1 MNMNGKVKKTLSILL
16 KGLKYFSFG
25 LVTSIA
31 TATLT
36 YFIAPGSNS
45 KGPNR
50 IDDNDNT
57 LQTHGD
63 LLFSNISA
71 LKKLTLKNLSA
82 DVTLPDNDSSEKTNN
97 HISLSG
103 NVSLS
108 MPSLSELSL
117 NLDTTLS
124 YDGYS
129 SANPVKKDLDV
140 TYLGE
145 EKNLYLSLTD
155 GYVDENGN
163 KKTIVYE
170 GNPYTSGIRYCV
182 SGTEYDDLIDTVY
195 TMLEESARF
204 SSYMKDEDDSNS
216 SSGDSSLSE
225 LMNKL
230 SMSLVEDENKSY
242 EYTFTID
249 LGKDDWDPIVLKM
262 SSDEECNLTGVWT
275 NDPIKIPLDAKNN
288 KYCLI
293 SLNAKETSMTET
305 TEILPPKD
313 KDSYSHLINSTSLM
327 KKVFNIVDK
336 ESFDLDMSGKL
347 IHKYDEKDVSSD
359 EVAQKENLYET
370 LTLGA
375 KLSIDYPNNLLD
387 FSPILTS
394 KFDGEDSSYSYD
406 LDMSLRSSEDKS
418 NLYLSYNVNESPLA
432 KLNFTNVKTIDKFLG
447 SIINS
452 SSNIVSNLDT
462 QKLMNVVNYFTS
474 IVTDTKEIITGKA
487 TLEGNGEP
495 SSDIG
500 NVGDIYLNKDNNRKY
515 TKDENGWKENS
526 LTLIDEIKEGHYQR
540 CFEIL
545 KGIYTG
551 DNVISI
557 VLTLAPFGLGE
568 NATIA
573 LTLDGNDT
581 SPNKDLASIALGEL
595 EFSDF
600 KLKDFV
606 IRVNEVKKEFFSV
619 DEASFQ
625 KVNNMPAMFDELM
638 TIADAKKAGLVFSG
652 SLSNKIASNSKSL
665 SSFSFSGA
673 AKFDANAGNQGA
685 KLFLDMEQIYANE
698 PKKNVRHDLRL
709 EMGRLINQEETR
721 DENGTVLTP
730 EEHDYLTKFSYQSK
744 DAEEQNG
751 NERGGLY
758 GKGYI
763 SSISDLLKYLR
774 TLLSD
779 EKTTLRDRVISPIR
793 SLVTM
798 VNLSNINENTG
809 SNSASSNRRYFDFLK
824 TSYISSISNDAS
836 DGFENLTIVLNGKAF
851 DLNSDIKFVMKRYL
865 NDSGNHKAGELAS
878 FNLVDLWLSE
888 SKTLDL
894 TFNIERYEDVATKEC
909 PLDKADSQ
917 NEDAKNY
924 YDFSSLATL
933 AKFGINTSLKQ
944 DSYYWS
950 GDVSVNL
957 GALVGIISV
966 KANIYLK
973 VNGSSFKMMG
983 DFSLPL
989 IPDVNG
995 PTENVTDLLR
1005 EMSGFG
1011 SRNVN
1016 FYYDA
1021 NTDYESNASC
1031 SRVYFSGLSDTK
1043 GNAFD
1048 TKDYASFDIDY
1059 LLNHTEDVFL
1069 GYVLDVYPSLLKNRN
1084 GQEQDSNGEA
1094 EGSSSSDITLDN
1106 EYDSL
1111 IKEYYAPEAGENGS
1125 YGITFDLAS
1134 LLGIMSVRSSSFDF
1148 DMNVRHLADVTLEI
1162 TTKDDVLACFY
1173 ADIKIYLGIRVTI
1186 SLANNDPEKIDD
1198 NVSMFHNKIADSKF
1212 SSDGEFYSYINEH
1225 CGDSINTV
1233 YIAKK
1238 TKSDN
1243 GYLWNDA
1250 YSIDESWKLAA

>member
-1 MNMNGKVKKTLSILL
+1 MNGKVKKTLSILL

-63 LLFSNISA
+63 ILFSNISA
-71 LKKLTLKNLSA
+71 LKKLTLKDLKA
-82 DVTLPDNDSSEKTNN
+82 DVTLPDNDSSEETSN

-117 NLDTTLS
+117 NLDTTLT

-129 SANPVKKDLDV
+129 SVNPVKKDLDI

-163 KKTIVYE
+163 KKTVVYE

-182 SGTEYDDLIDTVY
+182 SGTEYDDLIDTIY
-195 TMLEESARF
+195 TMLEESTRF
-204 SSYMKDEDDSNS
+204 SSYMKDDDNESNNS
-216 SSGDSSLSE
+216 SSDSSLSD
-225 LMNKL
+225 LMSNL

-249 LGKDDWDPIVLKM
+249 LGKEDWDPIVLKM

-293 SLNAKETSMTET
+293 SLNAKDVNMTET
-305 TEILPPKD
+305 NEILSPSD
-313 KDSYSHLINSTSLM
+313 ASSYSHLINSTSLM

-347 IHKYDEKDVSSD
+347 IHKYGEKDALNGEST
-359 EVAQKENLYET
+359 QKENLYET
-370 LTLGA
+370 LSLGA

-387 FSPILTS
+387 FSPLLVS
-394 KFDGEDSSYSYD
+394 EFDDEESSYSYG
-406 LDMSLRSSEDKS
+406 LDMSLRSIEDKS

-447 SIINS
+447 SIFSS
-452 SSNIVSNLDT
+452 SSNIASNLDT
-462 QKLMNVVNYFTS
+462 QKLMNVVNYFS
-474 IVTDTKEIITGKA
+474 SLVADTKEIIVGKA

-495 SSDIG
+495 SNDLG
-500 NVGDIYLNKDNNRKY
+500 NVGDTYLNKDNNHKF
-515 TKDENGWKENS
+515 TKEENGWKENS
-526 LTLIDEIKEGHYQR
+526 LSLIDEIKEGHYQR

-568 NATIA
+568 NATIT
-573 LTLDGNDT
+573 LTLADNST
-581 SPNKDLASIALGEL
+581 SMSKDLVSITLGEL

-600 KLKDFV
+600 KLKDFAIV
-606 IRVNEVKKEFFSV
+606 VNEVKNEFPAI
-619 DEASFQ
+619 DGTSFQ

-652 SLSNKIASNSKSL
+652 SLSNEIPLGSKSL
-665 SSFSFSGA
+665 SSFSFEGA
-673 AKFDANAGNQGA
+673 AKFDASVGNQGA
-685 KLFLDMEQIYANE
+685 KMSIDMEQIYANE
-698 PKKNVRHDLRL
+698 PSKNVKHDIRL
-709 EMGRLINQEETR
+709 EAGQILSKGETR
-721 DENGTVLTP
+721 DADGKVLTP
-730 EEHDYLTKFSYQSK
+730 EEHDYLTKFAYQSK
-744 DAEEQNG
+744 DEGEAKES
-751 NERGGLY
+751 ERGGLY
-758 GKGYI
+758 GKGYL
-763 SSISDLLKYLR
+763 SSLTDLFKYLR
-774 TLLSD
+774 NLLSD
-779 EKTTLRDRVISPIR
+779 EKTTLRDRIVSPIR
-793 SLVTM
+793 NLVT
-798 VNLSNINENTG
+798 VINLSSINKNAST
-809 SNSASSNRRYFDFLK
+809 NSSNNDKRYFDFLK
-824 TSYISSISNDAS
+824 TSYISKISNETNGD
-836 DGFENLTIVLNGKAF
+836 FENLTIALNGKAF
-851 DLNSDIKFVMKRYL
+851 DLDNDITFVMGRYV
-865 NDSGNHKAGELAS
+865 NDNANHEAGELAS
-878 FNLVDLWLSE
+878 FNLVDLSLGG
-888 SKTLDL
+888 SKTLNL
-894 TFNIERYEDVATKEC
+894 SFNIERYEDVLTKDC

-917 NEDAKNY
+917 EEDAKNY

-957 GALVGIISV
+957 GTLIGIVNV
-966 KANIYLK
+966 KTNIYLK

-995 PTENVTDLLR
+995 PTENVVDTLR
-1005 EMSGFG
+1005 EASGFG
-1011 SRNVN
+1011 TRSVN

-1021 NTDYESNASC
+1021 NTDYESNISS
-1031 SRVYFSGLSDTK
+1031 SRVYFSGLSDVK

-1048 TKDYASFDIDY
+1048 TRDYASFDIDY
-1059 LLNHTEDVFL
+1059 LLNHIEDVFL
-1069 GYVLDVYPSLLKNRN
+1069 GYVLDIYPNLLKNN
-1084 GQEQDSNGEA
+1084 DQEQNSNEKVVDA
-1094 EGSSSSDITLDN
+1094 SSSEITLDN

-1111 IKEYYAPEAGENGS
+1111 IKDYYAPEVGENGS

-1134 LLGIMSVRSSSFDF
+1134 LLGVMSVRSSSFDF
-1148 DMNVRHLADVTLEI
+1148 DMNVRHLADLSLEI
-1162 TTKDDVLACFY
+1162 TTKDDVLASFY
-1173 ADIKIYLGIRVTI
+1173 ADIKVYLGIRLTI
-1186 SLANNDPEKIDD
+1186 NLVNNDPTRKID
-1198 NVSMFHNKIADSKF
+1198 NAAMFHNDIADSKF
-1212 SSDGEFYSYINEH
+1212 SNDGVFYCYINEH
-1225 CGDSINTV
+1225 KDDLINAV

-1238 TKSDN
+1238 TKSDG
-1243 GYLWNDA
+1243 GYTWNNV
-1250 YSIDESWKLAA
+1250 YSIDESWKMTA